1 MTHIKKLNEIIQET
15 KMKCRVIE
23 NDNNNYKNINA
34 KLNKKNKLLKNNNK
48 ELKSSLTQFSI
59 NNNNND
65 NDFSYITNGNESVI
79 SEFNRIQIE
88 NNNNNNNNND
98 SRTIIPINSKINKS
112 SILESHQKE
121 LIEKLGIIAT
131 IVFIIIIYFYSK

>member
-1 MTHIKKLNEIIQET
+1 MKLFKKQ

-48 ELKSSLTQFSI
+48 ELKSSLTQFSNI